1 MQTFKT
7 VFKIKQH
14 FISNDDND
22 DTDTADQPVNSDLCS
37 GSHQQKEYHPS
48 LWSILLHQVGDVAL
62 IIIGIVMIIL
72 VTAVMITSIFIII
85 RMSRYLMW
93 TSPSTG
99 WRTRTSNQTR
109 NSTSSLSASLG
120 ERAATKS
127 SALAKSKFSFLIMIR
142 SVPAA
147 WLIFTLIVLLI
158 YLLTRCIFVIVLLF
172 IVLKRLDHDNDD
184 GRMLSFFDDELNMIN
199 TDHD

>member
-1 MQTFKT
+1 
-7 VFKIKQH
+7 
-14 FISNDDND
+14 
-22 DTDTADQPVNSDLCS
+22 
-37 GSHQQKEYHPS
+37 
-48 LWSILLHQVGDVAL
+48 
-62 IIIGIVMIIL
+62 
-72 VTAVMITSIFIII
+72 
-85 RMSRYLMW
+85 
-93 TSPSTG
+93 
-99 WRTRTSNQTR
+99 
-109 NSTSSLSASLG
+109 
-120 ERAATKS
+120 
-127 SALAKSKFSFLIMIR
+127 MIR

>member
-1 MQTFKT
+1 MTLTMLIRLLIPICAVVRISRRSITHHYGPSSSTRSASSPSSSLALSLSFLSPLLWSQASLSSSGWAGTSCEHHLPPVGGRELQTRLGT
-7 VFKIKQH
+7 LPRVSRHHWVREQ
-14 FISNDDND
+14 
-22 DTDTADQPVNSDLCS
+22 QQ
-37 GSHQQKEYHPS
+37 SHQHC
-48 LWSILLHQVGDVAL
+48 
-62 IIIGIVMIIL
+62 
-72 VTAVMITSIFIII
+72 
-85 RMSRYLMW
+85 
-93 TSPSTG
+93 
-99 WRTRTSNQTR
+99 R
-109 NSTSSLSASLG
+109 NPNFHLDCH
-120 ERAATKS
+120 
-127 SALAKSKFSFLIMIR
+127 FLIMGR